1 MQSALDKSE
10 KQIALLKTLE
20 LEDVCETIDEIVTSE
35 FKPSAVGI
43 LLWDQDFESFSDS
56 YKFAFGAASEEMMDL
71 IDSIILAGTV
81 DGAECPS
88 QVQPLRF
95 HKVTDRDRTIGIV
108 LVGGDSTL
116 SERDLESTLN
126 QFPLQYALAN
136 CYEVAELR
144 RESERVREQYEIL
157 EADYQEEKRLNSQ
170 SGIKHTNFKIEQ
182 TDKERLIYEIS
193 NAVRSSLDPEQ
204 VLDTTVTKI
213 GMAYQLSRCLVMRQ
227 MPEGDDYR
235 VYEYHDDSVTSG
247 RDLFFT
253 DEGKAFVQLA
263 TSKTAPHDFMDGA
276 DADNE
281 FDSNFIRQFE
291 LAWGMMVPLMYGERN
306 IGSLFLQDCKM
317 LREWSIDNTAY
328 LGSLAD
334 FLSMHIENANM
345 HEEKARQAV
354 TDGLTG
360 ISNRRFFNETFAKEF
375 ERAKRYGTSLSLA
388 IFDLDFL
395 KKINDTFGHHVG
407 DEAIKS
413 IGALVGKSCRAVDLA
428 ARFGGEEFC
437 LLLPETNHED
447 AMRLAERVRK
457 LINETDIEGPGL
469 ISASVGVATFPNHA
483 NEQDELFEAA
493 DKALYVAK
501 QSGRNRV
508 CAAVQAEH

>member
-10 KQIALLKTLE
+10 TQIALLKTLE
-20 LEDVCETIDEIVTSE
+20 LETVCETIDEIVTSE
-35 FKPSAVGI
+35 FKPAAVGV
-43 LLWDQDFESFSDS
+43 LLWDHDFAS
-56 YKFAFGAASEEMMDL
+56 YSETYKYSYGAASEEMMDL
-71 IDSIILAGTV
+71 LCSIIETGSLEE
-81 DGAECPS
+81 AECPAEM
-88 QVQPLRF
+88 QPLQCY
-95 HKVTDRDRTIGIV
+95 KVTDREQLIGIV
-108 LVGGDSTL
+108 LAGGDSTL
-116 SERDLESTLN
+116 SERDLQATLD
-126 QFPLQYALAN
+126 QYPLNYALAN

-144 RESERVREQYEIL
+144 REAQRVREQYELL

-170 SGIKHTNFKIEQ
+170 SGIKHNQFKIEQ

-213 GMAYQLSRCLVMRQ
+213 GMAYSLSRCLVIRQ
-227 MPEGDDYR
+227 MPESDDYR
-235 VYEYHDDSVTSG
+235 LYEYHDDSITPG

-253 DEGKAFVQLA
+253 QEGKEFVHLA
-263 TSKTAPHDFMDGA
+263 VTKTAPHDFVDGH
-276 DADNE
+276 DSE
-281 FDSNFIRQFE
+281 FDAHFLKKFGF
-291 LAWGMMVPLMYGERN
+291 AWGMMVPLMYGERN

-317 LREWSIDNTAY
+317 AREWSIDNTAY

-360 ISNRRFFNETFAKEF
+360 ISNRRYFNETFAKEF
-375 ERAKRYGTSLSLA
+375 ERAKRYGTSLSLV

-395 KKINDTFGHHVG
+395 KKINDTYGHHVG

-413 IGALVGKSCRAVDLA
+413 IGMLVGKSCRAVDLA

-457 LINETDIEGPGL
+457 LINETHIEGPGL

-493 DKALYVAK
+493 DKALYAAK
-501 QSGRNRV
+501 QGGRNRV
-508 CAAVQAEH
+508 CAAVEAEQ

>member
-10 KQIALLKTLE
+10 TQIALLKTLE
-20 LEDVCETIDEIVTSE
+20 LKTVCETIDEIVTSE
-35 FKPSAVGI
+35 FKPTAVGV
-43 LLWDQDFESFSDS
+43 LLWDQDFESYSETYKYS
-56 YKFAFGAASEEMMDL
+56 YGTASEEMMDL
-71 IDSIILAGTV
+71 LCSIIESGSLEE
-81 DGAECPS
+81 AECPAEL
-88 QVQPLRF
+88 QPLQSY
-95 HKVTDRDRTIGIV
+95 KVADREQVVGIV

-116 SERDLESTLN
+116 SERDLQTTLD
-126 QFPLQYALAN
+126 QYPLNYALAN

-144 RESERVREQYEIL
+144 REAERVREQYELL

-170 SGIKHTNFKIEQ
+170 SGIKHNQFKIEQ

-213 GMAYQLSRCLVMRQ
+213 GMAYSLSRCLVIRQ
-227 MPEGDDYR
+227 MPESDDYR
-235 VYEYHDDSVTSG
+235 LYEYHDDSVASG

-253 DEGKAFVQLA
+253 PEGKAFVHLA
-263 TSKTAPHDFMDGA
+263 ASKTAPHDFIDGH
-276 DADNE
+276 DKE
-281 FDSNFIRQFE
+281 FDAHFLKQFGF
-291 LAWGMMVPLMYGERN
+291 AWGMMVPLMYGDRN

-317 LREWSIDNTAY
+317 AREWSIDNTAY

-360 ISNRRFFNETFAKEF
+360 ISNRRYFNETFAKEF
-375 ERAKRYGTSLSLA
+375 ERAKRYGTSLSLV

-395 KKINDTFGHHVG
+395 KKINDTYGHHVG

-413 IGALVGKSCRAVDLA
+413 IGTLVGKSCRAVDLA

-457 LINETDIEGPGL
+457 LINETYIEGPGL

-493 DKALYVAK
+493 DKALYAAK

-508 CAAVQAEH
+508 CAAVEAEH